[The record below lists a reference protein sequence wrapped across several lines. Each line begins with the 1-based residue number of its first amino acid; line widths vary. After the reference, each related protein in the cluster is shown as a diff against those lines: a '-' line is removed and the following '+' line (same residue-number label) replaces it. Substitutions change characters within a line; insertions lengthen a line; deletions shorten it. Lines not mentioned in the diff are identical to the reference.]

1 MINEPSDATAVLAV
15 DRVVFPAWSV
25 EFVERDEIRRACF
38 GVDVGAPGGLAG
50 PNHQAGVLVDQAPS
64 AELLGTAE
72 AFADESAVWGEENK
86 EGKKEEK
93 NKIGSPQ
100 PLVPAQKI
108 SNGICLPRCT
118 TRFPQ
123 STHKQR

>member
-1 MINEPSDATAVLAV
+1 MIDEPSDATAVLAV

-50 PNHQAGVLVDQAPS
+50 PNYQAGVLVDQAPS

-72 AFADESAVWGEENK
+72 AFVDESAVWGEKNK
-86 EGKKEEK
+86 ERRKEGRKE
-93 NKIGSPQ
+93 IE
-100 PLVPAQKI
+100 
-108 SNGICLPRCT
+108 
-118 TRFPQ
+118 
-123 STHKQR
+123 